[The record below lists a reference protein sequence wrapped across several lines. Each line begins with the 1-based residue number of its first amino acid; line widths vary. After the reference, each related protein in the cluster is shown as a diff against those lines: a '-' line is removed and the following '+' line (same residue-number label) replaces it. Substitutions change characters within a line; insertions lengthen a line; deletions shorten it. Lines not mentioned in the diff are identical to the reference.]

1 VPRDGL
7 AALSFFS
14 GLVPTE
20 LAPVSH
26 LDHPAQDDSTG
37 DRQHCPSQ
45 Q

>member
-7 AALSFFS
+7 AAPSALS
-14 GLVPTE
+14 GLVLAE
-20 LAPVSH
+20 FAPVSQP
-26 LDHPAQDDSTG
+26 DRPAQDDSTG